1 MNRNLQLRH
10 AIPVALV
17 ASSMVTA
24 LCLGIFA
31 YVTAADRLHS
41 AAEQRLAALAQ
52 TRAGAVDTL
61 LDGLIGDL
69 ALTANSRSLRDA
81 VIGLNNGWRIESGNG
96 DVGQALRQRY
106 VTDNPHGPN
115 ALEKLEKPSSDTIYD
130 MAHQRLQAWLDD
142 LRQRRGLAD
151 VLLVSPKGEVIYSVT
166 KGADFARPLAAGPLA
181 QAVAAAE
188 TRATDFHD
196 YDGGRAAF
204 LSTPI
209 KLSPD
214 SPMVLATLVFR
225 LRPDALD
232 ATVANPRG
240 LGQTGDAYVLGAD
253 GQQRSRPR
261 LATSPHPQAVHAQS
275 TAGTTLGLGWTVL
288 VMADEDEILA
298 PVHAMRTRMALA
310 GLGILTLVSA
320 LGIWFAKGI
329 TRPLAALCQAMQHLA
344 RGERDLDIPATHRG
358 DEIGAMAKA
367 LAVFRQALSQAD
379 QLRREQDRQNQLREL
394 RSRDM
399 DKAMRDFEAQIGA
412 IAQGLTGAAE
422 RLQDDARAMSTD
434 AEQTRNHAR
443 EGDSQAGRT
452 AESVGTV
459 ATAAT
464 QLAAS
469 IGEIDRRMRATSQV
483 TATAVS
489 HAAEAGEA
497 MHKVV
502 DNSRNIEAVL
512 RSISLIAG
520 QTNLLALNATIE
532 AARAGDAGKGFAVV
546 AGEVK
551 TLANQTAK
559 ATEEIAGQ
567 ISAMREVTDSAARAM
582 DDIIKVVGDIG
593 QMATEMTHAIEEQG
607 NATREIAQ
615 GAEQASSATRTVT
628 DLIGSVG
635 AASLSTQGTAHSVLD
650 QSRQLAEQAQA
661 LRGEI
666 ESFLAHVAGTGL
678 RSEDEPFIDKA
689 QTVAAQVAEV
699 LEQALAQ
706 GTISE
711 AALFDQDYQPVPGT
725 DPVQHVTSGIDAL
738 ERLLPDLINPV
749 LDFDPR
755 VTFCVA
761 VDRNGYLPVHN
772 PEFSQP
778 QGQDADWNNAH
789 CRNRRI
795 FDDAT
800 GLDAARSTEPFLLQ
814 SYRRNMGGGQ
824 YVMMKDSS
832 APIMVRGKHWGALR
846 VGYRLEQ

>member
-1 MNRNLQLRH
+1 MNRNFQLRH
-10 AIPVALV
+10 TIPVALV

-31 YVTAADRLHS
+31 YVTAADRLHG
-41 AAEQRLAALAQ
+41 AAEQRLDALAQ

-61 LDGLIGDL
+61 LDGWVGDL
-69 ALTANSRSLRDA
+69 ELTANSRSLRDA
-81 VIGLNNGWRIESGNG
+81 VIALANGWRVEAGNG
-96 DVGQALRQRY
+96 DVSQALRQRY
-106 VTDNPHGPN
+106 VTDNPHGPESL
-115 ALEKLEKPSSDTIYD
+115 AKLEKPASDTIYD
-130 MAHQRLQAWLDD
+130 MAHQRIQAWLED

-151 VLLVSPKGEVIYSVT
+151 VLVVSTKGEVIYSVT
-166 KGADFARPLAAGPLA
+166 KGADFAQPLPAGPLA
-181 QAVAAAE
+181 QAIAAGD
-188 TRATDFHD
+188 TRATDYHD
-196 YDGGRAAF
+196 FGGGRAAF
-204 LSTPI
+204 LTTPI
-209 KLSPD
+209 RLS
-214 SPMVLATLVFR
+214 SGNAMVLAHLVFR
-225 LRPDALD
+225 LRADALD
-232 ATVANPRG
+232 TTVANPRG
-240 LGQTGDAYVLGAD
+240 LGHSGDAYVLGDD
-253 GQQRSRPR
+253 GRQRSRPR
-261 LATSPHPQAVHAQS
+261 LSDAPHAQAVRAQS
-275 TAGTTLGLGWTVL
+275 PAGAALGLGWKVQ

-298 PVHAMRTRMALA
+298 PVHAMRTRMILA
-310 GLGILTLVSA
+310 GLGILTLVSG

-344 RGERDLDIPATHRG
+344 QGERDLDIPATHRG

-399 DKAMRDFEAQIGA
+399 DKAMRDFETQIGA
-412 IAQGLTGAAE
+412 IAQGLTSAAE

-434 AEQTRNHAR
+434 AEQTGNHAR
-443 EGDSQAGRT
+443 QGDQQAGRT

-459 ATAAT
+459 AIAAT

-502 DNSRNIEAVL
+502 DNSRRIETVL

-559 ATEEIAGQ
+559 ATEEIAEQ
-567 ISAMREVTDSAARAM
+567 ISAMREVTDSAAQAM
-582 DDIIKVVGDIG
+582 DDIIKVVDDIG
-593 QMATEMTHAIEEQG
+593 QMAAEMTHAIEEQG
-607 NATREIAQ
+607 NATRDIAQ

-635 AASLSTQGTAHSVLD
+635 AASLSTQGTARSVLD
-650 QSRQLAEQAQA
+650 QSRHLAEQAQA

-666 ESFLAHVAGTGL
+666 ESFLTHVAGTGL
-678 RSEDEPFIDKA
+678 RSEDEPFIDQA
-689 QTVAAQVAEV
+689 QQVAAQVSQV

-706 GTISE
+706 GEISE
-711 AALFDQDYQPVPGT
+711 ETLFDQDYQPLAGT
-725 DPVQHVTSGIDAL
+725 NPAQHVTRATPVL
-738 ERLLPDLINPV
+738 ENLLPAVINPV
-749 LDFDPR
+749 LEFDHR
-755 VTFCVA
+755 VVFCVA

-772 PEFSQP
+772 PPFSQP
-778 QGQDADWNNAH
+778 QGTDTDWNNAH

-795 FDDAT
+795 FDDST
-800 GLDAARSTEPFLLQ
+800 GLDAARSTESFLLQ

-824 YVMMKDSS
+824 YVMMKDAS
-832 APIMVRGKHWGALR
+832 APIMVNGKHWGGLR
-846 VGYRLEQ
+846 VGYRLE

>member
-10 AIPVALV
+10 TIPVALV

-24 LCLGIFA
+24 LCLGVFA
-31 YVTAADRLHS
+31 YVTAADRLHG

-61 LDGLIGDL
+61 LEGWVGDL
-69 ALTANSRSLRDA
+69 ELTANSRSLRDA
-81 VIGLNNGWRIESGNG
+81 VIALANGWRVEAGNG

-106 VTDNPHGPN
+106 VSDNPHGPD
-115 ALEKLEKPSSDTIYD
+115 ALAKLEKPASDTLYD
-130 MAHQRLQAWLDD
+130 MAHQRIQAWLDD

-151 VLLVSPKGEVIYSVT
+151 VLVVSPKGEVIYSVT
-166 KGADFARPLAAGPLA
+166 KGADFARPLPAGPLA
-181 QAVAAAE
+181 QAIAAGN

-196 YDGGRAAF
+196 HGGDRAAF
-204 LSTPI
+204 LTTPI
-209 KLSPD
+209 RLAPD
-214 SPMVLATLVFR
+214 NPMVLAHLVFR
-225 LRPDALD
+225 LPADALD

-240 LGQTGDAYVLGAD
+240 LGQSGDSFVLGAD
-253 GQQRSRPR
+253 GEHRSKPR
-261 LATSPHPQAVHAQS
+261 LANAQHAQAVRAEFP
-275 TAGTTLGLGWTVL
+275 AGDALNLGWNVQ
-288 VMADEDEILA
+288 VVADEDEILA
-298 PVHAMRTRMALA
+298 PVHAMRTRMILA
-310 GLGILTLVSA
+310 GLGILTLVSG
-320 LGIWFAKGI
+320 LGFWFAKGI

-344 RGERDLDIPATHRG
+344 KGDRDLDIPATHRG

-367 LAVFRQALSQAD
+367 LAVFREALAQAD

-399 DKAMRDFEAQIGA
+399 DKAMRDFKTQIGV
-412 IAQGLTGAAE
+412 IAQGLTSAAE
-422 RLQDDARAMSTD
+422 RLQDDARAMSAD
-434 AEQTRNHAR
+434 AEQTGNHAR
-443 EGDSQAGRT
+443 QGDQQAGRT

-469 IGEIDRRMRATSQV
+469 IGEIDRRMRATGQV
-483 TATAVS
+483 TASAVN

-502 DNSRNIEAVL
+502 DNSRQIETVL
-512 RSISLIAG
+512 RSISLIAS

-532 AARAGDAGKGFAVV
+532 AARAGEAGKGFAVV

-551 TLANQTAK
+551 SLANQTAK

-593 QMATEMTHAIEEQG
+593 QMAAEMSHAIEEQG
-607 NATREIAQ
+607 NATRDIAQ
-615 GAEQASSATRTVT
+615 GAEQASTATRTVT
-628 DLIGSVG
+628 ALIGSVG
-635 AASLSTQGTAHSVLD
+635 AASLSTQGTARSVLD
-650 QSRQLAEQAQA
+650 QSRHLAEQAQA

-666 ESFLAHVAGTGL
+666 ESFLTHVAGTGL
-678 RSEDEPFIDKA
+678 RSEDEKFIDKA
-689 QTVAAQVAEV
+689 QKVAAQVAQA

-706 GTISE
+706 GRVDE
-711 AALFDQDYQPVPGT
+711 QALFDTDYQPLDGT
-725 DPVQHVTSGIDAL
+725 DPVQHVTRFTETL
-738 ERLLPDLINPV
+738 ESLLPDLINPV
-749 LDFDPR
+749 LEFDSR
-755 VTFCVA
+755 VAFCVA

-772 PEFSQP
+772 PEFNQP
-778 QGQDADWNNAH
+778 QGQDVDWNHAH

-795 FDDAT
+795 FDDST
-800 GLDAARSTEPFLLQ
+800 GLDAARNTDPFLLQ

-824 YVMMKDSS
+824 YVMMKDAS
-832 APIMVRGKHWGALR
+832 APIRVGGKHWGALR
-846 VGYRLEQ
+846 VGYRLE

>member
-1 MNRNLQLRH
+1 MNKNLQLRH
-10 AIPVALV
+10 TIPVALV

-24 LCLGIFA
+24 LCLGLFA
-31 YVTAADRLHS
+31 YVTAADRLHG

-52 TRAGAVDTL
+52 TRAEAVDSL
-61 LDGLIGDL
+61 LAGWVGDL
-69 ALTANSRSLRDA
+69 ELTANSRSLRDA
-81 VIGLNNGWRIESGNG
+81 VIALGNGWRVEAGNG
-96 DVGQALRQRY
+96 DISQSLRKRY
-106 VTDNPHGPN
+106 VTDNPHGPD
-115 ALEKLEKPSSDTIYD
+115 AAYKLEKPSSDTLYD
-130 MAHQRLQAWLDD
+130 MAHHRIQAWLDD
-142 LRQRRGLAD
+142 LRQRRNLAD
-151 VLLVSPKGEVIYSVT
+151 ILVVSPKGEVIYSVT
-166 KGADFARPLAAGPLA
+166 KGEDFARPLPAGPLA
-181 QAVAAAE
+181 QIIA
-188 TRATDFHD
+188 TNKTGATDF
-196 YDGGRAAF
+196 YDGADGRAAF

-214 SPMVLATLVFR
+214 NALVLAHLVFR
-225 LRPDALD
+225 LRADSLD
-232 ATVANPRG
+232 SLVANPNG
-240 LGQTGDAYVLGAD
+240 LGQTGDAAVLGAD
-253 GQQRSRPR
+253 GQYRSQLR
-261 LATSPHPQAVHAQS
+261 LANASHVQAIRAQS
-275 TAGTTLGLGWTVL
+275 PAGGAWNLGWNVQ
-288 VMADEDEILA
+288 VVADEDEILA
-298 PVHAMRTRMALA
+298 PVHAMRTRMILA

-367 LAVFRQALSQAD
+367 LAVFREALAQAD

-399 DKAMRDFEAQIGA
+399 DKAMRDFETQIGA
-412 IAQGLTGAAE
+412 IAQGLTSAAE
-422 RLQDDARAMSTD
+422 RLQDDARAMSAD
-434 AEQTRNHAR
+434 AEQTGNHAHQ
-443 EGDSQAGRT
+443 GDQQAGRT

-489 HAAEAGEA
+489 HAAQAGDA

-502 DNSRNIEAVL
+502 DNSRQIETVL

-532 AARAGDAGKGFAVV
+532 AARAGEAGKGFAVV

-551 TLANQTAK
+551 NLANQTAQ

-567 ISAMREVTDSAARAM
+567 IAAMRDVTDSAARAM

-593 QMATEMTHAIEEQG
+593 QMAAEMTHAIEEQD
-607 NATREIAQ
+607 NATRDIAQ

-628 DLIGSVG
+628 ELIGSVG
-635 AASLSTQGTAHSVLD
+635 AASLSTQGTARSVLD
-650 QSRQLAEQAQA
+650 QSRDLAQQAQA

-666 ESFLAHVAGTGL
+666 ESFLTHVAGTGL

-689 QTVAAQVAEV
+689 QDVAARIQAA

-706 GTISE
+706 GSISE
-711 AALFDQDYQPVPGT
+711 QALFDQDYQPVAGT
-725 DPVQHVTSGIDAL
+725 DPLQHVTKSTQELEKVLPELID
-738 ERLLPDLINPV
+738 PV

-755 VTFCVA
+755 VVFCVA

-772 PEFSQP
+772 PQFSQP
-778 QGQDADWNNAH
+778 QGRDPDWNNAH

-795 FDDAT
+795 FDDST

-832 APIMVRGKHWGALR
+832 APIRVRGKHWGALR
-846 VGYRLEQ
+846 VGYRLE